1 MTDAEDWRAPQN
13 KPSILMPSP
22 ELAKVRL
29 LCCDV
34 DGVMTDGRLYYDA
47 NGVNMVQFHVLDG
60 LGLKKLMAGGV
71 AVCMI
76 SQSRTPIIARRAKE
90 LGIDNCFTG
99 VDDKLST
106 IVALAGDLDIP
117 FSAIAHI
124 ADDENDLPLL
134 NAVGVPVTVPNG
146 VTSVQN
152 IAKFVTTTRG
162 GKGAVREL
170 CDAILA
176 SK

>member
-1 MTDAEDWRAPQN
+1 MTDIEDWRRPQN
-13 KPSILMPSP
+13 KPHILMPSP

-47 NGVNMVQFHVLDG
+47 NGTNMVQFHVLDG

-106 IVALAGDLDIP
+106 VTNLANRLGIS
-117 FSAIAHI
+117 FGEIAHI
-124 ADDENDLPLL
+124 ADDENDLALL
-134 NAVGVPVTVPNG
+134 KAVGIPVTVPNG
-146 VTSVQN
+146 VASVKN
-152 IAKFVTTTRG
+152 VAKFVTATRG
-162 GKGAVREL
+162 GKGAIREL
-170 CDAILA
+170 CEAILS